1 MPDQPHV
8 LGILLVNP
16 VDRRLMADFL
26 KSEGYRVVAPDSGHI
41 NSALRGGVSLIIADI
56 LFAHKLRDQIHVLK
70 RDASPVF
77 LPLLV
82 LLPPK
87 VDSTPWLN
95 AGFDD
100 VLREPLT
107 KVDLGARLRVL
118 LQLREQ
124 SLELARQSQAMFQA
138 LVEQS
143 MVGVYIFNRDT
154 YIYVNDAL
162 AQMAGYRPQ
171 EIINKLKPLD
181 LVYPEDRPLV
191 QNLLEKRFLGE
202 LQTARYRFR
211 GLRKDGSVKHVEVFG
226 RPVEFRGEVVI
237 LGTVI
242 DITEQV
248 AAEEKL
254 KLYQKELEKL
264 VEQRT
269 VELKETNEDL
279 EAFVYSVSHDLRA
292 PLRGIRG
299 LAEALQ
305 QDCASNIDQTGKC
318 YLEGITASADYMDML
333 IEDLLTYSKV
343 CRSEIQ
349 LAPVS
354 LERVISDAIA
364 LNGHDIRS
372 KDAEVTIRGDLAEVK
387 GHYSHLVQVFA
398 NLISNAIKFVP
409 ANQRPTITI
418 EAKKQKEKILITVS
432 DNGIGIEPQNLDRI
446 FKLFERLHGIEEYPG
461 TGIGLAIVKRTVEKM
476 GGRCGVRSQPGKG
489 SQFWVELPTPPES

>member
-1 MPDQPHV
+1 MPDQPHLV
-8 LGILLVNP
+8 GILLANP

-26 KSEGYRVVAPDSGHI
+26 KSEGYRVAAPGQDHLD
-41 NSALRGGVSLIIADI
+41 SALRGGASLIIADI

-70 RDASPVF
+70 REASPVF

-118 LQLREQ
+118 LRLREH
-124 SLELARQSQAMFQA
+124 
-138 LVEQS
+138 
-143 MVGVYIFNRDT
+143 
-154 YIYVNDAL
+154 
-162 AQMAGYRPQ
+162 QMAGYRPQ

-226 RPVEFRGEVVI
+226 RPMEFRGEVVI

-279 EAFVYSVSHDLRA
+279 EAFVYSVSHDMRA

-305 QDCASNIDQTGKC
+305 QDCASNIDQTGTWTC
-318 YLEGITASADYMDML
+318 SSRTFWPTVRSADPKYNL
-333 IEDLLTYSKV
+333 PLYRL
-343 CRSEIQ
+343 
-349 LAPVS
+349 
-354 LERVISDAIA
+354 
-364 LNGHDIRS
+364 
-372 KDAEVTIRGDLAEVK
+372 K
-387 GHYSHLVQVFA
+387 GSYLMPLHSMVMIL
-398 NLISNAIKFVP
+398 
-409 ANQRPTITI
+409 
-418 EAKKQKEKILITVS
+418 EAKMQ
-432 DNGIGIEPQNLDRI
+432 R
-446 FKLFERLHGIEEYPG
+446 
-461 TGIGLAIVKRTVEKM
+461 
-476 GGRCGVRSQPGKG
+476 
-489 SQFWVELPTPPES
+489 